1 MPSMFVCLECRQHSH
16 IPCRQVCNEHEMQEA
31 QTFTHSLNVWMVML
45 VSVLWMTLLIWG
57 AELLK
62 NCGGVHEHGHGHD
75 DHGHGMSASQPPFS
89 LCCACMSLTWCQ
101 RRPCLLGSECFASLR
116 VVSSSGC
123 HVTCV
128 SKLCL
133 WCHEMQV
140 TARGMAKRPK
150 HTSPTGPSRPGMG
163 AIEQGMEQLSTGH
176 VVHAMLV
183 LAFNSRQAQGSLQ
196 TRCIHV
202 VAWEPQ
208 DLKPENSQLVFRRAL
223 LPRIMLECPT
233 TY

>member
-1 MPSMFVCLECRQHSH
+1 MSVCLECRQHSH
-16 IPCRQVCNEHEMQEA
+16 IPCRQVCDAHDMQEA

-116 VVSSSGC
+116 VVSSAGC
-123 HVTCV
+123 HVTCDQTV
-128 SKLCL
+128 SLVSRNAGDGEG
-133 WCHEMQV
+133 HGEE
-140 TARGMAKRPK
+140 AKA
-150 HTSPTGPSRPGMG
+150 H
-163 AIEQGMEQLSTGH
+163 
-176 VVHAMLV
+176 
-183 LAFNSRQAQGSLQ
+183 
-196 TRCIHV
+196 
-202 VAWEPQ
+202 
-208 DLKPENSQLVFRRAL
+208 
-223 LPRIMLECPT
+223 
-233 TY
+233 